1 MSSEPARAE
10 STPRNLDIKRTAGA
24 DLTRIGVDLLAGVK
38 ISLQARLGDAPMTV
52 EDLMG
57 IKTGA
62 VVTLETG
69 LADHVDLYLNEMLV
83 ARGEIVVVGTKYGVR
98 ITELANHP

>member
-1 MSSEPARAE
+1 MSSEPVRAE
-10 STPRNLDIKRTAGA
+10 STPRNLDIKRPAGP
-24 DLTRIGVDLLAGVK
+24 DLTRIGADILAGVK
-38 ISLQARLGDAPMTV
+38 ISLEARLGDAPMTV

-69 LADHVDLYLNEMLV
+69 LADHVDLYLNDMLV